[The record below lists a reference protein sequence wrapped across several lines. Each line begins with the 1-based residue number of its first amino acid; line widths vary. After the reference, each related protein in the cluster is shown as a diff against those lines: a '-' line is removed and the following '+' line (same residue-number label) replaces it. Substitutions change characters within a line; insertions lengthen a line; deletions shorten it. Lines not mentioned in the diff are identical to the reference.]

1 MKLLAALLA
10 LCVSAFAQ
18 QGSPVNQV
26 NGVPPNSGVY
36 LYYYGSNG
44 ASASQVS
51 YICFAPQLTSQP
63 TVYTIGATPGL
74 VSIAVSSNTA
84 TATFSATAQL
94 WVGQQVTVVASGTTA
109 LNGTYKI
116 LTVSGSTATFTTS
129 GVSDATYS
137 VAGTTLS
144 TSNPVLNANVW
155 AIQVFTYVS
164 TNLTGSYYAGA
175 ANTSVP
181 NQLACSNRANY

>member
-1 MKLLAALLA
+1 MKFLAALLA

-18 QGSPVNQV
+18 QGSSVNQV
-26 NGVPPNSGVY
+26 NGFPNNAGTY
-36 LYYYGSNG
+36 LYFYNGSN
-44 ASASQVS
+44 QVTT
-51 YICFAPQLTSQP
+51 ICYAPQLTSQP

-94 WVGQQVTVVASGTTA
+94 WVGQQITVSASGTTA
-109 LNGTYKI
+109 LNGTYKT

-129 GVSDATYS
+129 GVSDGTYNT
-137 VAGTTLS
+137 AGTKLS